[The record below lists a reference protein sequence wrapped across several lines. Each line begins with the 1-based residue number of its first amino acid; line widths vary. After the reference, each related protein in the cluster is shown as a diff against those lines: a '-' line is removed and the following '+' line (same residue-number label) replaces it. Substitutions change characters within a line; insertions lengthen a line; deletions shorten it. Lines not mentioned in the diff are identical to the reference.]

1 MAIRPVTH
9 TALVEVFVSTFLLCI
24 LEPGCTFIQI
34 LFEVV
39 SAFGTVGLSTGIT
52 PDLCVLSKLIIILTM
67 FAGRVGAFTL
77 LSIWIDRPEPLARY
91 TEESITIG

>member
-1 MAIRPVTH
+1 M
-9 TALVEVFVSTFLLCI
+9 LVVFVSTFLLCI
-24 LEPGCTFIQI
+24 LEPECTFIQL

-52 PDLCVLSKLIIILTM
+52 PNLCVLSKLVIILTM

-77 LSIWIDRPEPLARY
+77 LSIWIDRPEATARY